1 MRPGLVAVAVAAVL
15 PHMPSIP
22 WPRAAHAEPSPETLP
37 EVVVTGTKTEESK
50 WDATVPTQVIPE
62 ERIEE
67 RATIDVEN
75 VFREVPGLYV
85 RRNEQFALGA
95 STIRMQGADPNKVAI
110 LLDGRRFRGGIN
122 GVVDLRDIA
131 ANNVERIEILRG
143 PASSLYGSDAMAGV
157 VNIITR
163 SGGPTPTADATA
175 AAGSFERRF
184 ASVSHGW
191 QVGPVRYFIS
201 GLHDEFQIFEQFGEV
216 SAQFTDGNE
225 DEKQRRD
232 QASLRLDVDLGKGHS
247 LMLTPSYLHQTNP
260 ESTNRDLVTG
270 AEWRWA
276 LTPTSSLTTWVSRYG
291 FARDNDLSGFEEDRD
306 FVDWEAE
313 SRWTGELGASRLW
326 ESAQLTIGTRGRQQ
340 ALDQDALEITG
351 PTGSVEQPA
360 VDASIWQIS
369 PFVQT
374 DLLLTE
380 RWSLLVGSSF
390 DVNERYGF
398 DVNPR
403 GTLTW
408 RPAEWVRLSASGG
421 RGYRAPDLLQLFGI
435 DVNSGGLYALLGNP
449 DLAPETDLA
458 INLEAQFQMRGLTGF
473 VTFFRHDFTDLI
485 DFAQVPVCTSP
496 GLPPGC
502 LVDPL
507 PGLPGSLR
515 FQTQNFAEATTL
527 GVETSLEMM
536 PLELFSLPL
545 LAPGTPHLISTGIG
559 YAFLN
564 TVNRNGIPGEDGND
578 LPFRPHHRVLPQLTY
593 RHRDLGVILS
603 LWAEYESDAFTD
615 VANTPELRSL
625 AHWLLNF
632 KVSAAPARWLP
643 PGTGSAG
650 RALDVARRLNLFVQG
665 ENVLNAEFGPVSA
678 TGRLASPAA
687 YIGGVSMRF

>member
-1 MRPGLVAVAVAAVL
+1 MRRGLVAALVLAVL
-15 PHMPSIP
+15 PNVQYPP

-37 EVVVTGTKTEESK
+37 EVVVTGTKTEESQ
-50 WDATVPTQVIPE
+50 WDATVPTQVISQ

-67 RATIDVEN
+67 TATLDVEN
-75 VFREVPGLYV
+75 VFREIPGLYV

-110 LLDGRRFRGGIN
+110 LRDGRRFRGGID

-131 ANNVERIEILRG
+131 ANNIERIEILRG

-163 SGGPTPTADATA
+163 SGSPTPTVETTA
-175 AAGSFERRF
+175 AAGSFDRRF

-191 QVGPVRYFIS
+191 RLGPVRYFVS
-201 GLHDEFQIFEQFGEV
+201 GLHDEFQIFEQFGTV
-216 SAQFTDGNE
+216 SAQFGDGNE

-232 QASLRLDVDLGKGHS
+232 QASLRLDVDLGKGHA
-247 LMLTPSYLHQTNP
+247 LMLTPSYLQQTNP

-270 AEWRWA
+270 AEWRWRPR
-276 LTPTSSLTTWVSRYG
+276 PTSALTTWVNRYEFG
-291 FARDNDLSGFEEDRD
+291 RDNDLAGFEEDRN

-326 ESAQLTIGTRGRQQ
+326 ESAQLTVGTRGRRQ
-340 ALDQDALEITG
+340 ALDQSALKITG
-351 PTGSVEQPA
+351 PSGLVEQPA

-369 PFVQT
+369 PFLQT
-374 DLLLTE
+374 DLLLAE
-380 RWSLLVGSSF
+380 RWSFLVGSSF

-398 DVNPR
+398 DANPR

-408 RPAEWVRLSASGG
+408 RPTDWLRLSASGG

-435 DVNSGGLYALLGNP
+435 DVNAGGLYALLGNP
-449 DLAPETDLA
+449 DLEPETDLA
-458 INLEAQFQMRGLTGF
+458 VNLEAQVQARGLSGF
-473 VTFFRHDFTDLI
+473 VTFFRHDFKDLI
-485 DFAQVPVCTSP
+485 AFAQVPVCTAP
-496 GLPPGC
+496 GSPPGC
-502 LVDPL
+502 IVDPL

-527 GVETSLEMM
+527 GVEASLEVA
-536 PLELFSLPL
+536 PLEPFNRGLGS
-545 LAPGTPHLISTGIG
+545 PHAVSMGIG
-559 YAFLN
+559 YAFLD
-564 TVNRNGIPGEDGND
+564 TVNRNGIPGEDGNE
-578 LPFRPHHRVLPQLTY
+578 LPFRPRHRVLPQVTY
-593 RHRDLGVILS
+593 RHRDLGLVAS

-615 VANTPELRSL
+615 IANTPELRSR

-632 KVSAAPARWLP
+632 KVSIAPARWLP
-643 PGTGSAG
+643 PGTGPAG
-650 RALDVARRLNLFVQG
+650 RVLAAVRHLHCFVQG
-665 ENVLNAEFGPVSA
+665 ENVLDAEFGPVSA

-687 YIGGVSMRF
+687 YTGGLGMRF